1 MISNLKNFLEKYDN
15 NAFMYVE
22 YPHKK
27 YWNNKLK
34 REYLEDYLLESIK
47 NNIEQNFLYY
57 IHIPHCHTQCLY
69 CTCHVEITKDY
80 GVVKKYFDYLLQE
93 IELQKKI
100 FDKVNSSLSFTDL
113 HLGGGSPTFLKEE
126 EIL

>member
-1 MISNLKNFLEKYDN
+1 M
-15 NAFMYVE
+15 
-22 YPHKK
+22 
-27 YWNNKLK
+27 
-34 REYLEDYLLESIK
+34 
-47 NNIEQNFLYY
+47 
-57 IHIPHCHTQCLY
+57 Y

-126 EIL
+126 EFDILQNNLESFIDFKNLNEYSIEIDPRRIKEDRMIYYHSKGINRISLEFKNLI